1 MASLIY
7 STFPALKEY
16 FSRLET
22 GTRSPGAEKKDA
34 DMDTAAIRTQYS
46 KSIPLLLIAAACLAG
61 GAHAQAKADATM
73 GFFITSVGSGKGAN
87 LGGRAGADA
96 HCQKLAEAVGAGA
109 RTWHAYLST
118 QARDG
123 GTESHAKDRI
133 GAGPWNNS
141 KGVQVAASVADLHSK
156 ANKLS
161 KENSLTEK
169 GTVVNGRG
177 DSPNQHDILT
187 GTHADGTAYAATE
200 DMTCG
205 NWTSE
210 ATGKA
215 ILGHHDRH
223 GVASNIDSTS
233 WVEAH
238 ASNGC
243 SQANLVGTGG
253 NGYFYCFAAD
263 VPSSRL
269 GSGARLPGR
278 TVSGLSLLWDG
289 AQGPIWRGDLASPT
303 DLSLE
308 ILTLSGIRV
317 ATLDAGML
325 PAGPREIH
333 WDGRTSDGRP
343 APRGFFLIRVTQ
355 H

>member
-1 MASLIY
+1 MKSNPVLSQSPKAISLA
-7 STFPALKEY
+7 ALAA
-16 FSRLET
+16 LLV
-22 GTRSPGAEKKDA
+22 GA
-34 DMDTAAIRTQYS
+34 
-46 KSIPLLLIAAACLAG
+46 AG
-61 GAHAQAKADATM
+61 GFASEAHAQAKADATM
-73 GFFITSVGSGKGAN
+73 GFFITSVGLGKGAN
-87 LGGRAGADA
+87 LGGRPAADA

-109 RTWHAYLST
+109 RTWRAYLST

-141 KGVQVAASVADLHSK
+141 KGVQVASGVADLHAK
-156 ANKLS
+156 TNKLS

-187 GTHADGTAYAATE
+187 GTHADGTAYGASE

-210 ATGKA
+210 SSGKA
-215 ILGHHDRH
+215 MLGHHDRH

-253 NGYFYCFAAD
+253 NAYFYCFAAD
-263 VPSSRL
+263 IPSSRL
-269 GSGARLPGR
+269 GLHSPLPDR
-278 TVSGLSLLWDG
+278 TVSGFSLLWDG
-289 AQGPIWRGDLASPT
+289 AQGTVWRGSLPRT
-303 DLSLE
+303 TQFSLE
-308 ILTLSGIRV
+308 ILTLSGARV
-317 ATLDAGML
+317 ADLDPGLL
-325 PAGPREIH
+325 PAGYHEIR
-333 WDGRTSDGRP
+333 WNGLVSDGRP

-355 H
+355 R